1 MTAPLLDRVWIR
13 TASKD
18 VLTTALE
25 RGFATFVADPADASA
40 LARLGKARVLTL
52 DTSGLHEDGAL
63 VAPRHVIASKED
75 QSRVLALAG
84 RVPAALVAATDW
96 KVIPYENLIAAYQGK
111 GTRLIAEAATPA
123 EVVLLLETLEVGVD
137 AVLFDAR
144 GPADVVA
151 LAGLLGERA
160 KGAVDLKLA
169 KLVSLRPVGTGDR
182 VCLDTTSLLGVG
194 EGMLVGS
201 SSSALFLVHAE
212 SVESEYVAA
221 RPFRVNAGPVHAY
234 VLLPDGRT
242 KYLSEVRAGDAV
254 LAVDLSG
261 RTRTV
266 VLGRVKIETRPLLLV
281 TAEVEGRE
289 VTTILQNAET
299 LRLTTPRGPV
309 SIVDLKPGDE
319 VLVRT
324 ESTGRHFGTA
334 VRETVQER

>member
-1 MTAPLLDRVWIR
+1 MFDRVWIR
-13 TASKD
+13 AASKD

-25 RGFATFVADPADASA
+25 RGFSTFAAAPDDVEA
-40 LARLGKARVLTL
+40 LRRLGKARVLAL
-52 DTSGLHEDGAL
+52 DDAGLHEDGRL
-63 VAPRHVIASKED
+63 VAPRIVVASKED
-75 QSRVLALAG
+75 QARALALAG
-84 RVPAALVAATDW
+84 RVPEALVAATDW

-111 GTRLIAEAATPA
+111 GTRLLAEASTPA

-144 GPADVVA
+144 GPADVLA

-169 KLVSLRPVGTGDR
+169 RIVALKPVGTGDR
-182 VCLDTTSLLGVG
+182 VCLDTTSLLAVG

-234 VLLPDGRT
+234 VLLPDGKT
-242 KYLSEVRAGDAV
+242 KYLSEVRAGDAL
-254 LAVDLSG
+254 LAVDASG
-261 RTRTV
+261 RTRAV
-266 VLGRVKIETRPLLLV
+266 VLGRVKVETRPLLLV
-281 TAEVEGRE
+281 TAEVDGRE

-299 LRLTTPRGPV
+299 LRLTTRSGPV

-319 VLVRT
+319 VLLRT
-324 ESTGRHFGTA
+324 ETTGRHFGTA

>member
-1 MTAPLLDRVWIR
+1 MLDRVWIR
-13 TASKD
+13 AATKD

-25 RGFATFVADPADASA
+25 RGFSTFVADAKDAPA
-40 LARLGKARVLTL
+40 LARLGKARVLVL
-52 DTSGLHEDGAL
+52 DSEGLHEDGRL
-63 VAPRHVIASKED
+63 LAPRVVVASKED
-75 QSRVLALAG
+75 QARALALAG
-84 RVPAALVAATDW
+84 RAAEVLVAATDW

-111 GTRLIAEAATPA
+111 GTRLVAEAATPA

-144 GPADVVA
+144 GPADVLA
-151 LAGLLGERA
+151 LARLLGERA
-160 KGAVDLKLA
+160 KGSVELQLA
-169 KLVSLRPVGTGDR
+169 RLVSLRPVGTGDR

-242 KYLSEVRAGDAV
+242 KYLSEVRAGDAL
-254 LAVDLSG
+254 LAVDSSG
-261 RTRTV
+261 RTRSV

-281 TAEVEGRE
+281 TAEVEGRA

-299 LRLTTPRGPV
+299 LRLTTPAGPV

-334 VRETVQER
+334 VRETVREV